1 MVRRCDAVQP
11 PSASGVRGV
20 ESRTMERDE
29 ILSTAAAIA
38 ADQPGGTLAT
48 THAEDGTPYVTFVL
62 FHLRPTGEVLFGSNS
77 RPQHTRNMAATPEV
91 SFLIDNREVIR
102 GDWTAFNRIVIE
114 GRAEEVSKDEP
125 GYPGLLAELAEKS
138 RIAAV
143 FTDSGILFRLVPRRL
158 VLMKGFEPARNVVEF
173 R

>member
-1 MVRRCDAVQP
+1 MVRRCDAVRL

-77 RPQHTRNMAATPEV
+77 RPQHARNMAATPEV
-91 SFLIDNREVIR
+91 SFLI
-102 GDWTAFNRIVIE
+102 IE